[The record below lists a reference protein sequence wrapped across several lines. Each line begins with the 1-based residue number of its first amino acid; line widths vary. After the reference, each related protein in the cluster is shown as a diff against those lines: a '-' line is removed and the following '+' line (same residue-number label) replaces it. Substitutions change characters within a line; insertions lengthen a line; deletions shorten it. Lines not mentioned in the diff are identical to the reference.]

1 MNKLI
6 LCLLFTILSFSG
18 SFDVFCQEPLW
29 KVAADYEK
37 AGNYFEAI
45 RLKKQ
50 MAKEDYGTE
59 WYIDDIAGIARCY
72 SYTNESDST
81 LYYSEFAIDLAKTLL
96 NKADSVAEEYIQ
108 NSAWCFYRSN
118 MYTQAATA
126 SEMVLSLRDK
136 LHGKS
141 SEKYLEWLGV
151 MSYQAFSHNQ
161 IDDK

>member
-72 SYTNESDST
+72 SYTT
-81 LYYSEFAIDLAKTLL
+81 
-96 NKADSVAEEYIQ
+96 
-108 NSAWCFYRSN
+108 
-118 MYTQAATA
+118 
-126 SEMVLSLRDK
+126 
-136 LHGKS
+136 
-141 SEKYLEWLGV
+141 
-151 MSYQAFSHNQ
+151 
-161 IDDK
+161 